1 MGGNS
6 RRGTSSIQSCPTVG
20 NKMKKI
26 ALAVTFMV
34 VIQSSFPMDT
44 LCLDHVYIDLT
55 NNLSFR
61 FQASVE
67 SHFYVLD
74 ELSSEFLYFS
84 SVEGDTLNVLVVTQ
98 QYSSFHANEQVRFPL
113 VIRRLNDGD
122 YVTVV
127 VNIDTLHELAENSSV
142 SNIAIIVSLSTFTN
156 ESATKYQLQLPGNN
170 DFTYGA
176 IRSDPILVSFQNGQ
190 WILRESSQE
199 NAEAE
204 S

>member
-1 MGGNS
+1 
-6 RRGTSSIQSCPTVG
+6 
-20 NKMKKI
+20 MKKI